1 MSSTKATCTGNFSKY
16 KLARNSKFKFMHG
29 KKAYFGNLNPK
40 KLKMFWKAVK
50 YLNEGQR
57 SIPTLSHHVCKLT
70 LEKQNYSHYN
80 EQPVTLLRA
89 VVLVSFSEHT
99 LHGHYSLL
107 HFSWFRGGSE
117 GPDDPDRNQ

>member
-50 YLNEGQR
+50 YLNEGQC
-57 SIPTLSHHVCKLT
+57 SIPTLSHHDTTV
-70 LEKQNYSHYN
+70 
-80 EQPVTLLRA
+80 
-89 VVLVSFSEHT
+89 
-99 LHGHYSLL
+99 
-107 HFSWFRGGSE
+107 
-117 GPDDPDRNQ
+117 